1 MAFQNCLPRV
11 YSQESI
17 ERNAPVSSGVY
28 GLSNAHEWIYVGET
42 DNIRASLLAHFM
54 GSTEGIEHSDATGF
68 AFELVPYQARIGR
81 QQALIVELSPS
92 RQIREQGTRLYRRQ

>member
-1 MAFQNCLPRV
+1 MPFENCLPRV

-17 ERNAPVSSGVY
+17 ERNAPASSGVY
-28 GLSNAHEWIYVGET
+28 GLSNSHEWIYVGQT
-42 DNIRASLLAHFM
+42 DNIRASLLAHFARSTA
-54 GSTEGIEHSDATGF
+54 GSTHGGPTGF

-92 RQIREQGTRLYRRQ
+92 LQLREQGTRLHGR